1 MEIKDIQ
8 SWIEGYIKAWNTND
22 SEDIG
27 QLFTPEGRYFTAPY
41 REPWRGREKIVS
53 GWLGRKDQP
62 GEFEF
67 HYQILG
73 LSENTGFI
81 RGWTKYYK
89 PPCEYSNLWVVQLND
104 KGKCEEFIE
113 WWMKHD

>member
-1 MEIKDIQ
+1 MIFEMRR
-8 SWIEGYIKAWNTND
+8 SWNPGVCSTAWNTND

-41 REPWRGREKIVS
+41 REPWRGREKIAS

-67 HYQILG
+67 HYEILG
-73 LSENTGFI
+73 LSEDT
-81 RGWTKYYK
+81 
-89 PPCEYSNLWVVQLND
+89 EA
-104 KGKCEEFIE
+104 
-113 WWMKHD
+113 